1 MKFSVVFCVL
11 VLLQASR
18 GQQCRLDGSKSSIKI
33 RDCTD
38 VSFEQSKLSSG
49 FEMEGIEKMEA
60 GDLNNN
66 KFPRIDEQMFQQ
78 MTQLVELRLH
88 GCDIESLSENAF
100 TNLRILK
107 VLSLRNNEIKALHE
121 ATFRNLESLE
131 DLNLA
136 LNRLEMVPANL
147 FEANRKLKKLDLHR
161 NRIKGL
167 PEGLFGNLADLERL
181 SIGGNE
187 IEVIHRSIFQQNG
200 KLRWLYLHQNKIH
213 AISEGTFDGLVK
225 LTRLYLE
232 ENSCVNKL
240 YVDYGDPNVTVDFE
254 RVSLDLGVCYNNYCE
269 FFVPEK
275 Q

>member
-66 KFPRIDEQMFQQ
+66 KFPRINEQMFQQ
-78 MTQLVELRLH
+78 MSQLIELRLH
-88 GCDIESLSENAF
+88 GCVIESLSENAF
-100 TNLRILK
+100 TNLKILK

-121 ATFRNLESLE
+121 ATFHNLENLE
-131 DLNLA
+131 DLNLS
-136 LNRLEMVPANL
+136 LNQLEKVPAKL

-161 NRIKGL
+161 NRIK
-167 PEGLFGNLADLERL
+167 EISAGLFNNLAELERL

-187 IEVIHRSIFQQNG
+187 IEVIHRSTFQQNG
-200 KLRWLYLHQNKIH
+200 ELRWLYLHQNKIH
-213 AISEGTFDGLVK
+213 AISDGTFDGLAK

-232 ENSCVNKL
+232 RNSCIDKL
-240 YVDYGDPNVTVDFE
+240 YVDYGDPNVTVDLE
-254 RVSLDLGVCYNNYCE
+254 RVSLDLGVCYNNYSDL
-269 FFVPEK
+269 FVAEK